1 MAKALTNLLRDLREA
16 NGKTLRQT
24 AKDLEVNPA
33 YLSRVERGEKPPSQ
47 AIQSR
52 LAAYYEVEPE
62 VIEVASGQLPP
73 DVVRILQNNPEAIE
87 TLRKRYGQS

>member
-1 MAKALTNLLRDLREA
+1 MAKPLTNLLRDLRES
-16 NGKTLRQT
+16 NGRTLRQA
-24 AKDLEVNPA
+24 AKDLDVNPA

-62 VIEVASGQLPP
+62 VIEVASGKLPP
-73 DVVRILQNNPEAIE
+73 DVVRILQANPHALDM
-87 TLRKRYGQS
+87 LRKKYGAS